1 MRNVI
6 RLVVGLLFLTACGEA
21 PQSEPAAMLDTEVNM
36 TMEEELSFSDTCGYF
51 NPIDIQS
58 DLDVNKYLGEWY
70 ELATSAIVRNTFE
83 RGCSC
88 TKATY
93 TLQADGVQ
101 VKNACTQGDGSE
113 NIIFGSAKFTG
124 RQGVLG
130 VGFPEGDAD
139 SANYY
144 VMKVETDEKGNYEMA
159 LVGEPCRLFLWILSR
174 KPVLDTDEDFQRYN
188 NLLAFAE
195 ENDYNLDSWY
205 LNFQPTEQASCGWE
219 TECTEVVDTYQTE
232 CQYFW
237 QGCGDG
243 YEQVERSSCK
253 LGWWDWARTGSKRTC
268 ERVERVCQ

>member
-1 MRNVI
+1 M
-6 RLVVGLLFLTACGEA
+6 
-21 PQSEPAAMLDTEVNM
+21 PS
-36 TMEEELSFSDTCGYF
+36 
-51 NPIDIQS
+51 
-58 DLDVNKYLGEWY
+58 
-70 ELATSAIVRNTFE
+70 
-83 RGCSC
+83 
-88 TKATY
+88 
-93 TLQADGVQ
+93 
-101 VKNACTQGDGSE
+101 
-113 NIIFGSAKFTG
+113 
-124 RQGVLG
+124 
-130 VGFPEGDAD
+130 
-139 SANYY
+139 
-144 VMKVETDEKGNYEMA
+144 
-159 LVGEPCRLFLWILSR
+159 FLWILSR